1 MTNNFFMP
9 NSLLSFK
16 IEDTR
21 AHISMI
27 RRISSNRITGRRLP
41 NDFSPLGQDEF
52 FRLLRFTAA

>member
-1 MTNNFFMP
+1 MP